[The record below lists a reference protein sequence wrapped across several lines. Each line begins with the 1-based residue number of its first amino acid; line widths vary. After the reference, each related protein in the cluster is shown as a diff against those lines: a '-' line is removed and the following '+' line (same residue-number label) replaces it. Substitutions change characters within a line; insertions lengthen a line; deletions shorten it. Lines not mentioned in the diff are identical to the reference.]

1 MKGDMGVVDS
11 KLGFER
17 VVWRSFSVS
26 ARVLRSSDAKRS
38 SQGISRTLFFFF
50 NENMT
55 GFGSRTGM
63 ENGKSRKTKI
73 TRQEL
78 ADG

>member
-1 MKGDMGVVDS
+1 MCQPESLDPVMPKEVRKAYRGH
-11 KLGFER
+11 F
-17 VVWRSFSVS
+17 
-26 ARVLRSSDAKRS
+26 
-38 SQGISRTLFFFF
+38 FFFF

-73 TRQEL
+73 TRQDL

>member
-1 MKGDMGVVDS
+1 MCQPESLDPVMPKEFRKAYRGH
-11 KLGFER
+11 
-17 VVWRSFSVS
+17 
-26 ARVLRSSDAKRS
+26 
-38 SQGISRTLFFFF
+38 FFFF